1 MLTKENEQE
10 QSSHEEKPIVE
21 SNDSNQEDS
30 VSNEEEEEQEFEAE
44 FPTRAENANV
54 IAVLYAMFEQS
65 DPLTANAKKRRA
77 NAMNKCLKIGKSYI
91 DEIYDETFYVESKE
105 ED

>member
-1 MLTKENEQE
+1 MPTEENEQE
-10 QSSHEEKPIVE
+10 KNKQEEKPIIE
-21 SNDSNQEDS
+21 LDNSSQEDN
-30 VSNEEEEEQEFEAE
+30 VSNEEDEEQEFEAE

-91 DEIYDETFYVESKE
+91 DEIYDETFYVESKDE
-105 ED
+105 E